1 MNQDEL
7 AKLDAAWGATK
18 PAEPMRDGFDPIPE
32 GTVVEGVVFDYK
44 AARVGEKQ
52 TPVCKLSIEVVNPKE
67 YEGRWVF
74 GDLWITEANA
84 KNLMRDLEF
93 LGWKGGKPSRLMAD
107 GDTSLMGCGAKF
119 SVMTETYQRKNKQ
132 SGMPM
137 VDENGKPVMSS
148 TNKVK
153 FFVGPFV
160 YTGKTKVA
168 MRAEVKAATEAASV
182 SAPAPGADVPD
193 DIPF

>member
-7 AKLDAAWGATK
+7 AKLDAAWGQTK
-18 PAEPMRDGFDPIPE
+18 PADVMRDGFDPIPE

-44 AARVGEKQ
+44 SSRVGDKQ
-52 TPVCKLSIEVVNPKE
+52 TPVCKLSLEVVNPSE
-67 YEGRWVF
+67 FAGRWVF

-84 KNLMRDLEF
+84 KGLMRDLEF

-119 SVMTETYQRKNKQ
+119 TVMIETYQKKSKQ
-132 SGMPM
+132 TGEPM
-137 VDENGKPVMSS
+137 VDANGKPVMNNV
-148 TNKVK
+148 NKVK
-153 FFVGPFV
+153 FFTGPFV
-160 YTGKTKVA
+160 FQGKTKA
-168 MRAEVKAATEAASV
+168 QAKAEAKSATTAAVEAL
-182 SAPAPGADVPD
+182 PD